1 MRKSLF
7 PFIPFLLLVVPILE
21 IGVFILLGGQI
32 GVINTLLGIVLTA
45 VIGTIL
51 LRRQGFALI
60 SQAQSQMDQGHIPGK
75 ELAHGVMLLAAGLLL
90 LTPGFVT
97 DTFGFLLLVPP
108 FREGIFAFFKA
119 RINVIGLGGQQGG
132 FAHGRSGPSA
142 GASYRTYHYS
152 SARTDNPSGTR
163 GSKTNE
169 SSVIDLDE
177 EDFTEVSDHEAL
189 EADPAGA
196 KTVQSQNQSPW
207 EKS

>member
-1 MRKSLF
+1 MRKTLF

-45 VIGTIL
+45 LIGTIL
-51 LRRQGFALI
+51 LRRQGFALL
-60 SQAQSQMDQGHIPGK
+60 SQAQNQMDQGRVPGK

-108 FREGIFAFFKA
+108 FRDGIFAFFKS
-119 RINVIGLGGQQGG
+119 RITMAGLNGQQTG
-132 FAHGRSGPSA
+132 FSSSSFGSSSGTY
-142 GASYRTYHYS
+142 YRTYSYS
-152 SARTDNPSGTR
+152 STQADNGNKADR
-163 GSKTNE
+163 GQSKDP
-169 SSVIDLDE
+169 SVIDLDE
-177 EDFTEVSDHEAL
+177 DDFSEVSDREAI
-189 EADPAGA
+189 ES
-196 KTVQSQNQSPW
+196 KTSGPKNGQSPW

>member
-1 MRKSLF
+1 MRKTLF

-45 VIGTIL
+45 LIGTIL
-51 LRRQGFALI
+51 LRQQGFALL
-60 SQAQSQMDQGHIPGK
+60 SQAQNQMDQGRVPGK

-108 FREGIFAFFKA
+108 FRDGIFAFFKN
-119 RINVIGLGGQQGG
+119 RITMIGLGGQQTG
-132 FAHGRSGPSA
+132 FSNSSFGSSNGTY
-142 GASYRTYHYS
+142 YRTYSYS
-152 SARTDNPSGTR
+152 STQAHNGNQTDR
-163 GSKTNE
+163 GHSKDA
-169 SSVIDLDE
+169 SVIDLDE
-177 EDFTEVSDHEAL
+177 EDFSEVSDSDAIESKAP
-189 EADPAGA
+189 EP
-196 KTVQSQNQSPW
+196 KNSQSPW

>member
-1 MRKSLF
+1 MQKSLF
-7 PFIPFLLLVVPILE
+7 PFVPFLLLIVPVLE

-45 VIGTIL
+45 LIGTIL

-60 SQAQSQMDQGHIPGK
+60 NQAQGQMNAGKVPGK

-108 FREGIFAFFKA
+108 IRDGIFAFFKS
-119 RINVIGLGGQQGG
+119 RITLVN
-132 FAHGRSGPSA
+132 A
-142 GASYRTYHYS
+142 GAAQSGFSSSNAGGTYYRSYSYS
-152 SARTDNPSGTR
+152 STQTDSTR
-163 GSKTNE
+163 NRSADP
-169 SSVIDLDE
+169 SVIDLDDD
-177 EDFTEVSDHEAL
+177 DFSEVTSHDAIEAK
-189 EADPAGA
+189 PS
-196 KTVQSQNQSPW
+196 SQKPDQKDGQSPW